1 MANTNNNF
9 IMLPTVDFC
18 FKKLMDNAKVRQG
31 FIAALLKM
39 DPDMIRETTVLP
51 TELEREY
58 ADDKLGVL
66 DVRVLLGDGTQLD
79 MEMQVAYFGDWDARA
94 LFYLSKIFTE
104 QLKAGESYGNLKKCI
119 HVSILDFI
127 HFKDDEECY
136 RTICFCDKKTGRKY
150 TDLMEIQIL
159 ELKKLTAKTEQEET
173 IISWMRF
180 LGGKSREEFEDMAK
194 LDEYMSEAYETLKKI
209 SADDRAKLEYEA
221 RQKAIRDYNSQMIS
235 ARREGLEEGI
245 EKGEILNKIKLVKKK
260 YQKGKSL
267 CEIAEEMEEEVSAI
281 EKIYQMVKENPES
294 SAEEILQMKNEEL

>member
-1 MANTNNNF
+1 MVVLFSQTFSLSVRKGEQCMANTNNNF

-66 DVRVLLGDGTQLD
+66 DVRVLLGDGKQLD

-94 LFYLSKIFTE
+94 LFYLSKIF
-104 QLKAGESYGNLKKCI
+104 
-119 HVSILDFI
+119 
-127 HFKDDEECY
+127 
-136 RTICFCDKKTGRKY
+136 
-150 TDLMEIQIL
+150 
-159 ELKKLTAKTEQEET
+159 TEQEET